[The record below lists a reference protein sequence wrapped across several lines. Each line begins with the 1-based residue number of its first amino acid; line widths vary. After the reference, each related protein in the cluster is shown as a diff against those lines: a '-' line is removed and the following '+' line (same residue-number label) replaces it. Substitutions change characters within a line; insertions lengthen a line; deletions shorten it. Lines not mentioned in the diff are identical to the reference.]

1 MLGSMM
7 FEGGEIIR
15 ERIKRYQIDCDY
27 RPGGLFVAMND
38 KQPPHLKSR
47 KRTGNV
53 TAINNRLLDASAIRR
68 EVASDRYTGALL
80 DHSGGHIHPLNL
92 AIGEADAIR
101 LNGGRVYELSAVTQ
115 IQHTTPAVVR
125 TAKGQVTAK
134 YVIVAGNAYLGD
146 KVEPELAKRSMP
158 CGTQVITTERLS
170 EDLARSLLPKNYCV
184 EDCNYL
190 LDYYRLT
197 ADNRLL
203 YGGGVV
209 YGARDPDDVERLV
222 VPKLL
227 KTFPR
232 FEGREN

>member
-1 MLGSMM
+1 
-7 FEGGEIIR
+7 
-15 ERIKRYQIDCDY
+15 
-27 RPGGLFVAMND
+27 MND
-38 KQPPHLKSR
+38 KQLATLEEQKENWER
-47 KRTGNV
+47 YGNKQLE
-53 TAINNRLLDASAIRR
+53 LLDANAIRR

-158 CGTQVITTERLS
+158 CGTQVDHHR
-170 EDLARSLLPKNYCV
+170 
-184 EDCNYL
+184 
-190 LDYYRLT
+190 T
-197 ADNRLL
+197 AVGRFSPF
-203 YGGGVV
+203 
-209 YGARDPDDVERLV
+209 ADPE
-222 VPKLL
+222 KLL
-227 KTFPR
+227 C
-232 FEGREN
+232 GRL

>member
-1 MLGSMM
+1 M
-7 FEGGEIIR
+7 
-15 ERIKRYQIDCDY
+15 
-27 RPGGLFVAMND
+27 
-38 KQPPHLKSR
+38 
-47 KRTGNV
+47 
-53 TAINNRLLDASAIRR
+53 LDANAIRR

-134 YVIVAGNAYLGD
+134 YVIVAGNAYL
-146 KVEPELAKRSMP
+146 
-158 CGTQVITTERLS
+158 
-170 EDLARSLLPKNYCV
+170 
-184 EDCNYL
+184 
-190 LDYYRLT
+190 

-227 KTFPR
+227 KTFPQLKGVKIDYRWTGNFLLTLSRMPQFGRLDTNIYYMQGYSGHGVTCTHLAGRLIAELLRGDAER
-232 FEGREN
+232 FDAFANLPHYPFPGGRTLRVPFTAMGAAYYSLRDRLGV